1 MAATDT
7 LSILDEIQAIVS
19 DKLQVNTYKWLSR
32 NFLVSSNVAKRLL
45 QEFVEKHGNG
55 LEVVYS
61 LSGWLKNTPSTYHI
75 RIVSSPKLAEAKQE
89 FKENC
94 SVQVYSVQA
103 CIPKDPAALWN
114 SEFVQAEELFKQAHL
129 ADNCLW
135 DNRFCGVLN
144 SSIKW
149 NAERTSISVSAP
161 QVKNAGVLGM
171 NENKITSPSVT
182 MPQPLQQKGQKSSPK
197 ANTHFLVTV
206 NDIKNESCEKGEQ
219 NSKLAIDNNEKSIQ
233 SLANKKVSTKNTSTG
248 NRGTLDKMWG
258 SATTKSKPD
267 QFMAETDKSIPTTT
281 EAQIHALEV
290 LEDGTSDEDEDV
302 KVMRRSNGEGNRKR
316 RVVFDLSD
324 EEEEYTN
331 AVNLASPD
339 PPKVKSSLG
348 LKSSSKTIEK
358 DKNNLNFEGT
368 ESKTMVNKGNTAVEK
383 VSSLA
388 IFDHVSNNVANT
400 GDKMTD
406 VAPKSPKRQKVLKT
420 HINDHGRELT
430 EVSWE
435 GQQMETIIDG
445 NASKKSDD
453 KIVSDAVGRL
463 PKAKKSPAM
472 GCNAPVNQTGKPGNK
487 KGANNDPKQGNI
499 LSFFKRV

>member
-1 MAATDT
+1 MQKFPGTSAVV
-7 LSILDEIQAIVS
+7 IVGDESMSENGEAQAITSGKGEELLRRKGIAGEMVS
-19 DKLQVNTYKWLSR
+19 YKWLSR
-32 NFLVSSNVAKRLL
+32 NFLVSSNDAKRLL
-45 QEFVEKHGNG
+45 HEFVEKHGNG

-114 SEFVQAEELFKQAHL
+114 SEFVQAEELFKQPHL

-135 DNRFCGVLN
+135 DNSINLQIISAFFHAHWHFCGVLN

-171 NENKITSPSVT
+171 NESKVTSPSVT
-182 MPQPLQQKGQKSSPK
+182 MPQPQEQKGQKSSPK

-248 NRGTLDKMWG
+248 NRGTLVKMWG
-258 SATTKSKPD
+258 SATMKSIPD
-267 QFMAETDKSIPTTT
+267 QFLAEADKSIPTTT
-281 EAQIHALEV
+281 ASAEAQIHALEV
-290 LEDGTSDEDEDV
+290 LEDGTSDEDEDEDV

-316 RVVFDLSD
+316 RVVFYLSD

-348 LKSSSKTIEK
+348 LKSSSNTMEK

-383 VSSLA
+383 
-388 IFDHVSNNVANT
+388 

-406 VAPKSPKRQKVLKT
+406 VAPKSPKRKKVLKT
-420 HINDHGRELT
+420 HINDHGRE
-430 EVSWE
+430 V
-435 GQQMETIIDG
+435 
-445 NASKKSDD
+445 
-453 KIVSDAVGRL
+453 
-463 PKAKKSPAM
+463 
-472 GCNAPVNQTGKPGNK
+472 
-487 KGANNDPKQGNI
+487 
-499 LSFFKRV
+499 